1 MVAIVESSGD
11 TRQTLLYNEEK
22 LTEGKALFLGAFNYW
37 QEDAQLTFD
46 DKLDRLRDLAVL
58 NERVQQHTIH
68 FSLNFHPDDQLPD
81 KKMRRIAQ
89 EFLHN
94 VDLGDQP
101 ALVYRHIDAGH
112 PHIHIVTTNIRPDGS
127 RILNDKRDPHYMQKI
142 CAQLDQRHQLIPVV
156 PQKKIRQNEMGDL
169 KLNRQHQ
176 LLNPGPSRLEYGKS
190 PTKTG
195 IARVLDHVLEKFA
208 YTSLDELNAVLS
220 LYRVRA
226 DRGSEHG
233 LMYRSRGLYYR
244 MIDEKEVKIGAPIKA
259 SAFPQRP
266 TLDYLEQKYEA
277 HRQIKQQYIQAVRT
291 WVDWSLRGDDPS
303 SLAEW
308 RQTLQRDKIQVVT
321 PRIPVPRRQKV
332 SSSDEIPIVSPAPRI
347 YDGHG
352 FFYIN
357 FSNHTVYRDTDLGP
371 NYTAAAILQR
381 TGLEENIQALAMNRQ
396 LTLTPKEQSLIRQP
410 DLDPT
415 QKLHLLLQLSLQNDH
430 LQSMRKSE
438 SQALRQTQR
447 HRISL

>member
-22 LTEGKALFLGAFNYW
+22 LTEEKALFLGALNYW
-37 QEDAQLTFD
+37 QEDSQLTFD
-46 DKLDRLRDLAVL
+46 DKLDRLRDLTVL
-58 NERVQQHTIH
+58 NERVHQHTIH

-81 KKMRRIAQ
+81 KKMRQIVQ
-89 EFLHN
+89 EFMHQ
-94 VDLGDQP
+94 VDFGDQP
-101 ALVYRHIDAGH
+101 ALIYRHLDAGH
-112 PHIHIVTTNIRPDGS
+112 PHAHVVTVNIRPDGS
-127 RILNDKRDPHYMQKI
+127 RIVNDKRDPHYMQKI
-142 CAQLDQRHQLIPVV
+142 CARLDQRHQLIQVI
-156 PQKKIRQNEMGDL
+156 PQKKIRPNEMVDP
-169 KLNRQHQ
+169 KLSRQHQ
-176 LLNPGPSRLEYGKS
+176 LLNTGPSRLEYGKS

-195 IARVLDHVLEKFA
+195 IARVLDHVLDKFA
-208 YTSLDELNAVLS
+208 YTSLDELNAVLG

-266 TLDYLEQKYEA
+266 TLDYLDQKYEA
-277 HRQIKQQYIQAVRT
+277 NRQIKQQYIQAVRT

-308 RQTLQRDKIQVVT
+308 RQILQRDKIQVAT
-321 PRIPVPRRQKV
+321 PRILVPRRQKF
-332 SSSDEIPIVSPAPRI
+332 SSSDTGTVVSPALRAF
-347 YDGHG
+347 DGHG

-357 FSNHTVYRDTDLGP
+357 FSNYTVYRDTDLGP
-371 NYTAAAILQR
+371 NYSAAAILQR
-381 TGLEENIQALAMNRQ
+381 TGLEENIQTPAMNQQ

-410 DLDPT
+410 DLDPA
-415 QKLHLLLQLSLQNDH
+415 QKLHLLLQLSPQNDY
-430 LQSMRKSE
+430 LQTMRKSE
-438 SQALRQTQR
+438 SQDIRQAQR

>member
-11 TRQTLLYNEEK
+11 TRQTLRYNEEK

-46 DKLDRLRDLAVL
+46 DKLDRLSDLAAL

-68 FSLNFHPDDQLPD
+68 FSLNFHPDDQLSD
-81 KKMRRIAQ
+81 KTMRQIAQ
-89 EFLHN
+89 EFLHD
-94 VDLGDQP
+94 VDLGEQP

-156 PQKKIRQNEMGDL
+156 A
-169 KLNRQHQ
+169 RQHQ
-176 LLNPGPSRLEYGKS
+176 PMISSPSRLEYGKS

-195 IARVLDHVLEKFA
+195 ITGVLDHVLDKFA

-226 DRGSEHG
+226 DRGSEYG
-233 LMYRSRGLYYR
+233 RMYHSRGLYYR
-244 MIDEKEVKIGAPIKA
+244 MIDEKGVKIGAPIKA

-266 TLDYLEQKYEA
+266 TLGYLEQKYEA
-277 HRQIKQQYIQAVRT
+277 HRQIKQQHMQTVRT

-308 RQTLQRDKIQVVT
+308 RQALQRDKIQVVT
-321 PRIPVPRRQKV
+321 PRVPVPRRQKV
-332 SSSDEIPIVSPAPRI
+332 SSSNEIPITNPAPRI
-347 YDGHG
+347 HDGHG

-357 FSNHTVYRDTDLGP
+357 FSDYTVYRDTDLGP
-371 NYTAAAILQR
+371 NYSAAVILQR
-381 TGLEENIQALAMNRQ
+381 TGLGENIQTLAMNRQ
-396 LTLTPKEQSLIRQP
+396 LTLTPKEQSLLRQP
-410 DLDPT
+410 DPDPA
-415 QKLHLLLQLSLQNDH
+415 QKLHLLLQLSSQNDH

-438 SQALRQTQR
+438 SQDLRQTQR

>member
-11 TRQTLLYNEEK
+11 TRRTLLYNEEK

-46 DKLDRLRDLAVL
+46 DKLARLRDLAVL
-58 NERVQQHTIH
+58 NERVQQHTTH

-81 KKMRRIAQ
+81 KKMRQIAQ

-127 RILNDKRDPHYMQKI
+127 RIVNDKRDPHYMQKI

-156 PQKKIRQNEMGDL
+156 T
-169 KLNRQHQ
+169 RQHQ
-176 LLNPGPSRLEYGKS
+176 SLISSPSRLEYGKS

-195 IARVLDHVLEKFA
+195 ITGVLDHVLDKFA

-226 DRGSEHG
+226 DRGSEYG
-233 LMYRSRGLYYR
+233 QMYRSKGLYYR
-244 MIDEKEVKIGAPIKA
+244 MIDEKGVKIGAPIKA
-259 SAFPQRP
+259 SSFPQRP
-266 TLDYLEQKYEA
+266 TLEYLEQKYEA
-277 HRQIKQQYIQAVRT
+277 HRPIKQQHMQTVRT

-308 RQTLQRDKIQVVT
+308 RQVLQRDKIQVVT
-321 PRIPVPRRQKV
+321 PRVPVPRRQKG
-332 SSSDEIPIVSPAPRI
+332 SSSDEIPIISPAPRI
-347 YDGHG
+347 HDGHG

-357 FSNHTVYRDTDLGP
+357 FSNYTVYRDTDLGP

-381 TGLEENIQALAMNRQ
+381 TRLEENIQTLAMNRQ

-410 DLDPT
+410 DPDPT
-415 QKLHLLLQLSLQNDH
+415 QKLHLLLRLSAQNDH
-430 LQSMRKSE
+430 LQTMRESE
-438 SQALRQTQR
+438 SLDLRQTQR
-447 HRISL
+447 HRIHL